1 MSVTN
6 KLGLR
11 VIAAFLA
18 LLMLAACSKAE
29 DGEAGAEQSTGGDT
43 EVDPDLGEDLMW
55 NDGACDDAAPTVPLG
70 LIAPFNAGSISL
82 EDQAIAAEA
91 SAEAFN
97 ERGGIAGHCIEMI
110 TCDDGGD
117 PNQAAECARDL
128 VADGVVA
135 QVNDAVISS
144 ADVVVDTFLQA
155 GVPRLDGN
163 PAPVAFS
170 APNTYALGMGGLGNA
185 VMMVPPLVDQGKS
198 RFAIIRAD
206 VPGAAALQTVIEP
219 MVTAYG
225 GEVVADIPVTV
236 GTSDFSQFVL
246 AADAAGADGVLML
259 AGREEVIQVLRA
271 AQQLDSDLAFSL
283 SLGSVSRQDVAEFGA
298 FADQFVFNGEVPAS
312 SVDPEPYPLLAVANR
327 DLAASGEERLQ
338 PDTVTNASLKS
349 WVYMYALVKMIRDAG
364 ITDITPASVTAVLN
378 SATDVDMGDLTP
390 PWTPNA
396 TSEGIFER
404 VSQPYYW
411 TATWDGESDN
421 FLMGERL
428 DSVALLAG
436 DVN

>member
-11 VIAAFLA
+11 VIAAVLA
-18 LLMLAACSKAE
+18 LAMLAACSKAE
-29 DGEAGAEQSTGGDT
+29 DGEAGAGQSTGGGA
-43 EVDPDLGEDLMW
+43 EVDADLGEDLMW
-55 NDGACDDAAPTVPLG
+55 DDGPCDDSQPTVPLG

-82 EDQAIAAEA
+82 EDQAIAAEV

-97 ERGGIAGHCIEMI
+97 ERGGIAGRCIEMI

-135 QVNDAVISS
+135 DVNDAVISS

-170 APNTYALGMGGLGNA
+170 AANTYAFGMGGLGNA
-185 VMMVPPLVDQGKS
+185 VMMVPPLVEQGRS
-198 RFAIIRAD
+198 RFAIVRAD
-206 VPGAAALQTVIEP
+206 VPGAAALQTIIEP

-271 AQQLDSDLAFSL
+271 AQQLDSDLGYSL
-283 SLGSVSRQDVAEFGA
+283 SLGSVSQQDVAEFGD
-298 FADQFVFNGEVPAS
+298 FADQLVFNGELPAS
-312 SVDPEPYPLLAVANR
+312 SVDPEPYPLLAVATR
-327 DLAASGEERLQ
+327 ELAASGEERLQ
-338 PDTVTNASLKS
+338 PDTMTNASLKS
-349 WVYMYALVKMIRDAG
+349 WVYMYALVKMVRDAG
-364 ITDITPASVTAVLN
+364 ITDITPASVTEVLN
-378 SATDVDMGDLTP
+378 AATDVDMGDLTP

-396 TSEGIFER
+396 TSDGIFER

-411 TATWDGESDN
+411 TATWDGEADN
-421 FLMGERL
+421 FLMGEQL

-436 DVN
+436 DVS